1 MSGEFLPA
9 ILVVFGGQLVIQCP
23 VFLAL
28 IVGAVVGIVA
38 FTRHNRLAGT
48 LAFGGFAALVVL
60 LCLQLMSSAFL
71 NLLPTWMIAEQGRRP
86 QDIATL
92 VGSLSVGAG
101 CVFSALKT
109 LGLLAVIGAL
119 AAYVFRKNAI

>member
-9 ILVVFGGQLVIQCP
+9 LLTVFGGQLVMQCP

-38 FTRHNRLAGT
+38 FTRQNRLAGA
-48 LAFGGFAALVVL
+48 LAFGGFAALIVL
-60 LCLQLMSSAFL
+60 LSFQLMSNAFL
-71 NLLPTWMIAEQGRRP
+71 SLLPTWMIATQGRRP
-86 QDIATL
+86 QDIIGL

-101 CVFSALKT
+101 CVFSVLKT

-119 AAYVFRKNAI
+119 AACVFRKNAL